1 MSKQVTRPAVARKA
15 RTASFAPPVKVYA
28 LLPGMRPK
36 SGERLFAHTA
46 AALEVLGITRT
57 HSAPAL
63 RLAAL
68 IGPTAYKWHTVTLG
82 TLEPV
87 GENVR
92 LTKVGQETFSAR
104 ERDGLAPR
112 HLIDAFKAVFS
123 TGRASVQAQV
133 YQHHISTATT

>member
-15 RTASFAPPVKVYA
+15 RTASFTPPVKVYA

-46 AALEVLGITRT
+46 AALEVLGVTRT
-57 HSAPAL
+57 RSAPAV
-63 RLAAL
+63 RLEAL
-68 IGPTAYKWHTVTLG
+68 IGHTAYKWHVARLG
-82 TLEPV
+82 TLELIDT
-87 GENVR
+87 NVR
-92 LTKVGQETFSAR
+92 LTKIGQETFAAR

-133 YQHHISTATT
+133 QQHHISTIAV